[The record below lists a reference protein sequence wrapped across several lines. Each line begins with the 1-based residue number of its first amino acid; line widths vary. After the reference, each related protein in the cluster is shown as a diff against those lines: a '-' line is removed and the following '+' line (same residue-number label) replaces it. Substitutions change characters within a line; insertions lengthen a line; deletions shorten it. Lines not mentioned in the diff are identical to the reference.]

1 MRSILIAAAVAAAI
15 GLAGTSGAT
24 AAPINAI
31 VIKEIAA
38 LSDSTSGKLVSLPIL
53 RSPAWQRI
61 PAVMIWPTV
70 VPWPSVDS
78 RLAARVV
85 VRVVPIELRVIEKQ
99 VDALPM
105 TFVRQHF

>member
-38 LSDSTSGKLVSLPIL
+38 LSDSTTQVGWHGRW
-53 RSPAWQRI
+53 RSHWR
-61 PAVMIWPTV
+61 WG
-70 VPWPSVDS
+70 S
-78 RLAARVV
+78 RAGGPCH
-85 VRVVPIELRVIEKQ
+85 VRWRSWW
-99 VDALPM
+99 
-105 TFVRQHF
+105 RWC